1 MFWKQSEYAREGEFR
16 AVLRPG
22 SVSGEAARH
31 SGAIHVDVTV
41 DTDRLIREVRF
52 FPQNDRTLE
61 RNLQELLQSYS
72 INARIGPAEIT

>member
-1 MFWKQSEYAREGEFR
+1 MYAKENEFR

-22 SVSGEAARH
+22 SVSGEATRH

-52 FPQNDRTLE
+52 FPQNDGTLE
-61 RNLQELLQSYS
+61 RYLQELLQSSS